1 MKRILLF
8 VGVLLVS
15 VLSKATTYD
24 YYVAE
29 LNGTVL
35 TFKGTNTPP
44 DASGSIKTWN
54 TANTGTS
61 YPGWYS
67 YASTVTDVVFEE
79 SFAEAR
85 PKYCCRWF
93 NEFNNQNFTSITN
106 LQYLNTSEVVNMFD
120 MFSYCRYITSLD
132 LSGFDTRKVTNMTR
146 MFKQCP
152 NLRSITF
159 GANFDTSIVTSM
171 EEMFCACGMTTID
184 VSGFNTSKVTTMEEM
199 FSYCPNLTSLD
210 LRNFNT
216 GKVQNFSHMFSFSP
230 KLTSINIGNFTTNQA
245 QDVSYMFSDCSN
257 LRYIDL
263 TAMTS
268 VHWHFTSSEYVFNS
282 VPSSCLI
289 YMPKNQTRT
298 GTNFVNTTDGTTF
311 TCDTYAM
318 TDKADIE
325 IPHAFT
331 ATNITYNRSFTA
343 DQKQTVYLPFAIST
357 TGKGT
362 FYEYDNYNSSTGK
375 VQFTEVSGTT
385 TTPNTPYLFVPSSTG
400 TLTLG
405 GGEVSA
411 TTATEDPASATEGF
425 HGVTTKVTFAANQS
439 DIYGWASNAFK
450 KAGNGSSF
458 SAGRA
463 YLKLSTASAPEML
476 DVDFGDGNVT
486 GIDNIEL
493 INSKGNAPAYNLNGQ
508 RVSNTYQGVVIKNGK
523 KQLVK

>member
-1 MKRILLF
+1 
-8 VGVLLVS
+8 
-15 VLSKATTYD
+15 
-24 YYVAE
+24 
-29 LNGTVL
+29 
-35 TFKGTNTPP
+35 
-44 DASGSIKTWN
+44 
-54 TANTGTS
+54 
-61 YPGWYS
+61 
-67 YASTVTDVVFEE
+67 
-79 SFAEAR
+79 
-85 PKYCCRWF
+85 
-93 NEFNNQNFTSITN
+93 
-106 LQYLNTSEVVNMFD
+106 MFD
-120 MFSYCRYITSLD
+120 MFNGCRYITSLD
-132 LSGFDTRKVTNMTR
+132 LSGFDTRNVTNMTR

-159 GANFDTSIVTSM
+159 SVNFDTGKVTSM
-171 EEMFCACGMTTID
+171 EEMFSACGMTTID

-210 LRNFNT
+210 LSNFNT
-216 GKVQNFSHMFSFSP
+216 GKVKNFSHMFSFSQ
-230 KLTSINIGNFTTNQA
+230 KLTSVNIGNFATSQA
-245 QDVSYMFSDCSN
+245 ENVSSMFSDCSN

-263 TAMTS
+263 TEMTS
-268 VHWHFTSSEYVFNS
+268 VHFHFTTSSEYVFNS

-289 YMPKNQTRT
+289 YMPISKTLS
-298 GTNFVNTTDGTTF
+298 GTNFVNTTDGITF

-331 ATNITYNRSFTA
+331 ATNITYTRPFTA
-343 DQKQTVYLPFAIST
+343 DQKQTVCLPFAIST

-385 TTPNTPYLFVPSSTG
+385 TTANTPYLFVPSSTG

-411 TTATEDPASATEGF
+411 TTATEDPASASDGF

-450 KAGNGSSF
+450 KAGSGSGF

-463 YLKLSTASAPEML
+463 YLKLSTASASEML
-476 DVDFGDGNVT
+476 DIDFGDGNVT
-486 GIDNIEL
+486 GVDNIEL

-508 RVSNTYQGVVIKNGK
+508 RVSTTYQGVVIKNGK